1 MAFRRRL
8 GRRYSISVL
17 LIALVLVSAFGW
29 LWSVLGH
36 GRAAGTR
43 AATKPAVTGA
53 MGSSGQP
60 VSLSDDPLGVNTA
73 LGHYIHAADTSASG
87 GLDVIQPLLVAAGIN
102 LMRFGD
108 GSRAD
113 FYDWQ
118 TNTDIQNCLPDNPT
132 ASFTGSC
139 ATSDSLDFS
148 QFSRQ
153 ARAIGADSFV
163 TVNYGSGTPALAAK
177 WVTKA
182 KTTSGEGVKLW
193 EVGDENYGCWEVNNE
208 LAGPP
213 ENFAGYMPNEN
224 PTCPQTTQG
233 NAQGTQTLATSYAV
247 NALKFLRAMK
257 EADSSARIGVPWA
270 FGSGVDGA
278 AVPDNDEWNNTVLGT
293 DGRYVSF
300 VDAHYYPFE
309 FGGSTGT
316 GGNPTD
322 QQVLRALFQI
332 PALGGQI
339 RRELAKYDP
348 TAGFIV
354 GETGVSNYETTTVCT
369 PTGAL
374 FAAGDVLSWLAAGAK
389 SVDWWDTNHYGST
402 TQSCTG
408 SEFSLFTS
416 SSPPAPEPPYYG
428 YLLASKLA
436 RPGAVLGAIKTS
448 DPADVLAYESVAPG
462 GRHVVAFIN
471 TNTGSTK
478 RVTYHTFASL
488 GDGTLTTYGYR
499 AGNQNADNPKV
510 VAGITPASSVANRI
524 TLPPESMTI
533 LETR

>member
-1 MAFRRRL
+1 MPFRHKL
-8 GRRYSISVL
+8 GQRHSISVL
-17 LIALVLVSAFGW
+17 LIALVLVAASGG

-43 AATKPAVTGA
+43 AATKPPVTRA
-53 MGSSGQP
+53 MASSGQP
-60 VSLSDDPLGVNTA
+60 DPLSGDPLGVNTA
-73 LGHYIHAADTSASG
+73 LRDYIDAAHTAASRR
-87 GLDVIQPLLVAAGIN
+87 LHVIQPLLAAAGIS
-102 LMRFGD
+102 LMRYGD

-118 TNTDIQNCLPDNPT
+118 TNTDLQNCLPGNST
-132 ASFTGSC
+132 ASFTASC
-139 ATSDSLDFS
+139 ASSDSLDFT

-233 NAQGTQTLATSYAV
+233 NAHGTQTLATSYAV

-257 EADSSARIGVPWA
+257 KADSTARIGVPWA
-270 FGSGVDGA
+270 FGAGVNGA

-309 FGGSTGT
+309 FSGSTGT

-332 PALGGQI
+332 PALGRQI

-348 TAGFIV
+348 KAGFMV

-389 SVDWWDTNHYGST
+389 SVDWWDTNNYGNT

-408 SEFSLFTS
+408 SDLSLFTS
-416 SSPPAPEPPYYG
+416 SSPPAAEPTYYG

-436 RPGAVLGAIKTS
+436 RPGAALGAIKTS
-448 DPADVLAYESVAPG
+448 DPADVLAYESVMPG

-471 TNTGSTK
+471 TNTASTK
-478 RVTYHTFASL
+478 GVTYHPFASL
-488 GDGTLTTYGYR
+488 GDGTLTTYRYS
-499 AGNQNADNPKV
+499 AGNQNAHNSKIV
-510 VAGITPASSVANRI
+510 TGTTPASSVANRI